1 MKFCTAIILNA
12 SYLKASFFKN
22 TAYKTAV
29 ITARKS
35 HATPTG
41 EAVNEKSLSIEVWEY
56 FVQHGEVVE
65 KQKKRYP
72 KKIQRTS
79 RRFLFYSQ
87 RFGRYFVIFK

>member
-1 MKFCTAIILNA
+1 MKEIAKEFKAIFDPFYQA
-12 SYLKASFFKN
+12 
-22 TAYKTAV
+22 
-29 ITARKS
+29 
-35 HATPTG
+35 P
-41 EAVNEKSLSIEVWEY
+41 IEVWEY